1 MEIGRGFLIVASKKH
16 RQGSRF
22 LGRRLVERH
31 FVPRSRS
38 RRFSGSYFFLLGV
51 GIYVGNPVIG

>member
-1 MEIGRGFLIVASKKH
+1 MEIAREFLLAASRKH

-22 LGRRLVERH
+22 LGRRLVERD

-38 RRFSGSYFFLLGV
+38 CRFSGSYFFLLDV